1 MKFFL
6 VSGLAFNLRINAIR
20 LPTELIYHCER
31 DNLNI
36 CIVSRNN
43 ETEHF
48 IPEYKLHFKHP
59 SMAERTRSREVSGS
73 EV

>member
-1 MKFFL
+1 MKFFP
-6 VSGLAFNLRINAIR
+6 VSGLAFNLRINAVH
-20 LPTELIYHCER
+20 LPTEIIYHCER

-43 ETEHF
+43 ETEHL
-48 IPEYKLHFKHP
+48 IPEYKLNFKHP
-59 SMAERTRSREVSGS
+59 SMAECTRSCEVSGL